1 MYYCFILGKNS
12 IIIIVTITEMEDIAM
27 GFFKKIIGAAAVA
40 GAAVGGALYVK
51 NKKDENEGFEDFDDE
66 KIFQVNTDNYNDGN
80 KKVTITFNSRKAKD
94 VADKAVDKVAD
105 ATDKVK
111 DIVTEKVGEENIE
124 KVMDKV
130 DEAKDKVMDAKD
142 VIVEKVGEE
151 NIQMAKG
158 KVKDV
163 VNQAKDIVSDFVGKD
178 DYEEVYT
185 HDFNEDDFVDED
197 AVKEDVETEDD
208 VDLGDSDD
216 VLEDEVEDI

>member
-1 MYYCFILGKNS
+1 
-12 IIIIVTITEMEDIAM
+12 M

-66 KIFQVNTDNYNDGN
+66 KIFQVNTGNDNDGN
-80 KKVTITFNSRKAKD
+80 KKVTITFNRRKAKD
-94 VADKAVDKVAD
+94 V
-105 ATDKVK
+105 TDKVK

-130 DEAKDKVMDAKD
+130 DEAKDKAMDAKD
-142 VIVEKVGEE
+142 VFVEKVGEE
-151 NIQMAKG
+151 NIQMAKD
-158 KVKDV
+158 KVKNV
-163 VNQAKDIVSDFVGKD
+163 VNQAKDIVSEFVGKD

-197 AVKEDVETEDD
+197 AVNEDIETEDD
-208 VDLGDSDD
+208 VDLGESDD
-216 VLEDEVEDI
+216 LLKDEVEDL